1 MADVLFVTWDG
12 GGNVPPALGLAAEL
26 QHRGHTVRFLGH
38 AQQRP
43 TIEGA
48 GFGFDPY
55 TRARPW
61 SSTEP
66 SSGPSA
72 AFKFITM
79 FTDNGP
85 GVDLL
90 ENLAHHPAEFLVI
103 DCMSLGALRAA
114 ERAGL
119 RRAVLVHT
127 YYRFLTHSWS
137 RGPVGLAAR
146 LKGQP
151 PEQLWTKAD
160 VLLVAA
166 DRALD
171 PARDKDL
178 PASLHHVGVVQSRPL
193 HFDSAPDAPDA
204 PGAPPEHVA
213 GDAAPAVLVSLSTTY
228 FPGQDQSLQSILD
241 ALAGLPV
248 RGIVTTG
255 AAVDPGQLRAPAN
268 VEVHRYRDHGDV
280 MPAVDLVI
288 GHGGHATTMR
298 ALSHDLPLLVM
309 PMHPMLDQKM
319 IGQSVERQGAAKLLR
334 KTASAEQ
341 IRDTVRQLLEPGPHR
356 HAAALI
362 GARLRK
368 NSGAVAAADR
378 LSTLLA

>member
-12 GGNVPPALGLAAEL
+12 GGNVPRPWDWPRSCSTGATRCAFSDTRSSARRSRA
-26 QHRGHTVRFLGH
+26 RGS
-38 AQQRP
+38 AS
-43 TIEGA
+43 
-48 GFGFDPY
+48 
-55 TRARPW
+55 TRTPVPRPW

-72 AFKFITM
+72 ALKFITM

-90 ENLAHHPAEFLVI
+90 DNLTRHPADLLVI

-178 PASLHHVGVVQSRPL
+178 PASLHHVGVVQPRPL

-204 PGAPPEHVA
+204 PTLPAPRRSTW
-213 GDAAPAVLVSLSTTY
+213 LVVPRPPFS
-228 FPGQDQSLQSILD
+228 
-241 ALAGLPV
+241 
-248 RGIVTTG
+248 
-255 AAVDPGQLRAPAN
+255 
-268 VEVHRYRDHGDV
+268 
-280 MPAVDLVI
+280 
-288 GHGGHATTMR
+288 
-298 ALSHDLPLLVM
+298 
-309 PMHPMLDQKM
+309 
-319 IGQSVERQGAAKLLR
+319 
-334 KTASAEQ
+334 SA
-341 IRDTVRQLLEPGPHR
+341 
-356 HAAALI
+356 
-362 GARLRK
+362 
-368 NSGAVAAADR
+368 
-378 LSTLLA
+378 